1 MTRHCENEMVKKR
14 TARRSLTLRTLDVL
28 FDLVVYVLTR
38 PCENEM
44 VKKRSAR
51 RSLSLRT
58 TFKRTA
64 RQGEVAAFC
73 IP

>member
-1 MTRHCENEMVKKR
+1 MY
-14 TARRSLTLRTLDVL
+14 SLTWVL
-28 FDLVVYVLTR
+28 YVLTR

-44 VKKRSAR
+44 VKKRTDR

>member
-1 MTRHCENEMVKKR
+1 MY
-14 TARRSLTLRTLDVL
+14 SLTW
-28 FDLVVYVLTR
+28 VVNVLTR

-44 VKKRSAR
+44 VKKRTAR

-64 RQGEVAAFC
+64 RQGEMQLSVSLR
-73 IP
+73 P

>member
-1 MTRHCENEMVKKR
+1 M
-14 TARRSLTLRTLDVL
+14 
-28 FDLVVYVLTR
+28 TR

-58 TFKRTA
+58 SDVLFDLGLKC
-64 RQGEVAAFC
+64 VD
-73 IP
+73 